1 MRQRQKGNDV
11 NRINATQILPIAM
24 ILLAAAVSLWHK
36 DYGKAVHWMA
46 AAVLN
51 ATVTILTHAER
62 KPNARERKTSI
73 NRAKRQN
80 KEDYT

>member
-36 DYGKAVHWMA
+36 DYGKAVYWMA

-51 ATVTILTHAER
+51 ATVTF
-62 KPNARERKTSI
+62 
-73 NRAKRQN
+73 
-80 KEDYT
+80 

>member
-1 MRQRQKGNDV
+1 MRQRQKGNNV

-36 DYGKAVHWMA
+36 DYGKAVYWMA

-51 ATVTILTHAER
+51 ATVTFLTHV
-62 KPNARERKTSI
+62 
-73 NRAKRQN
+73 KR
-80 KEDYT
+80 